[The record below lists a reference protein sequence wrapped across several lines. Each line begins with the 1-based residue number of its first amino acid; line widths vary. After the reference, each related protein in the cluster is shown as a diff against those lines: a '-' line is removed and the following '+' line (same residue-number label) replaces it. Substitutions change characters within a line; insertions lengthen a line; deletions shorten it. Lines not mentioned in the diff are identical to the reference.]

1 MSNALDRRRPL
12 VGQGTPLPGRSAT
25 FGCARWPP
33 GPDPYHSR
41 MIRKLLEKIRS
52 LFDDG
57 GASERMTKDRG
68 EQQEEA
74 EALTPGHSD
83 RAGQIGMF
91 S

>member
-1 MSNALDRRRPL
+1 
-12 VGQGTPLPGRSAT
+12 
-25 FGCARWPP
+25 
-33 GPDPYHSR
+33 
-41 MIRKLLEKIRS
+41 MIRKLLEKLRS

-74 EALTPGHSD
+74 EEMTPGHSD

-91 S
+91 SLAGPTGRPVPVEPDP